1 MGGSVYRPLDA
12 GVLEQGEVR
21 LGDQESRLLGL
32 PLHSSKDIELL
43 NERNEVIRAGWDAR
57 ERVLSGESLHD
68 YLELEGRV
76 GWSLRFER
84 RDDQITIAVVE
95 HQRFTY
101 FQPQSPGTP
110 KAKQSEA
117 APKAKKRKARAQSNR
132 FRMRPESEF
141 DWSGPKTG
149 RIGIHRP
156 TLDRFREQVKAQGW
170 DEAKM
175 VATRL
180 RGERLAAV
188 NSYDELLALDFAHI
202 DYMPHQEATAIRV
215 LNRPMQ
221 GRAVLADEVGL
232 GKTIEAGL
240 ILKELSLRGMGKRIL
255 IICPAGLRNQW
266 KEEMASKFEEAFTP
280 IESSY
285 ASFAGDRLIMSLEMA
300 RSQRE
305 QLIKQTWDLVIF
317 DEAHRLAGS
326 GAVKTRELVKGL
338 KTQNMLFLT
347 ATPVQ
352 NSLSELYRLVE
363 MLRPGTFA
371 TEKQFKREFVDPDN
385 ERHPVK
391 PDELRRLVRQVMVRT
406 TRAQAGIDNVTR
418 HALDL
423 PIILSSD
430 ELSLYRRCLDAIRGP
445 LAGTTNHFQRN
456 YLAKRLTVSPRS
468 LTPVALRMAAKAAD
482 PSSRAALEQI
492 AHECG
497 DFGMGTRETVG
508 VEQALRWVKE
518 HGRVL
523 IFTQHTDVL
532 DSLMRAF
539 DESGTEAIAYH
550 GGMSSIARGNA
561 KDHFTRAKNF
571 APILISTDAGAEGL
585 NLQAANCVMNF
596 DLPWNP
602 MRIEQ
607 RIGRVHRVT
616 QKRDVHV
623 RNLLA
628 VNTIDENVY
637 WLLKDKLA
645 MFELLFGQ
653 VTTILGELDVGK
665 EGRSFEQSILDA
677 VSAPSDREAEKK
689 FQHYGDK
696 LAEARSRADE
706 QMQAGSHIDRWA
718 DASKSDAK
726 RRAGM
731 PAGGATEL
739 RPELRK
745 KQRKRQKEVG
755 NYAREVFDCIG
766 AAITRDKANVIS
778 VRIPEDWVDDFD
790 ERVEMHLALSPDALD
805 LHPDAELFAVGTEA
819 FDEVLGALRLRG
831 DLLGSIIEPP
841 DISQVP
847 MIDHVPEIEMSR
859 RWVTGP
865 HNFGT
870 VSTWRVTDPDTGD
883 EVLEVESPEMPSHDG
898 KAVKELS
905 ENSLLPDSIKGRAV
919 VDSCVRAA
927 KIKLAE
933 LSEGRRYEAE
943 TAISA
948 EVVREIAALD
958 KQIKQ
963 REVELSKTQS
973 WHPRRGELKEDI
985 KQFQLVRARQEK
997 RSSAAAELELRG
1009 ELLAIDVRGGDEF
1022 SVHEEWVVEDGSSVE
1037 IEYPWDWDSPDG
1049 IYLSEA
1055 GAPVTRLAFCAST
1068 HVLDASEIILCEDCL
1083 GVTCGACLDEVKNA
1097 PCLLCSMEVCGAC
1110 REAQGGLCSNC
1121 ADPQRADHLDRAGMV
1136 AWSVGADR
1144 TLLVAAGYAELVSAE
1159 NVRVLVPSGTMSL
1172 DSGRVRALAVSLGAP
1187 LDAGIQL
1194 LTGEK
1199 SVRSA
1204 LDLIWDESFEVEWN
1218 IESEILS
1225 VPAEKAIHLIDNA
1238 LAAPLVE
1245 ADVFIEGLLNSLRT
1259 EVPPAAPPVIVGRVV
1274 QEVRRVTLSVDGLLS
1289 ETTRRS
1295 ADSLKTLESTTS
1307 AFENYGEGSLKSVAV
1322 GCEVEVRGI
1331 NHSAELIVTSGLSA
1345 DISFVPGTEGVSMQ
1359 GELDWAKATEEAGF
1373 TARHR
1378 VDVGYSV
1385 RDLNQSDF
1393 AAPVSAKCLERGEIS
1408 TWGLVPGPGIRS
1420 SVDDDLL
1427 RFYEGTNRSESR
1439 GDSVG
1444 DVKLASREVS
1454 GVVHDLLDVLNLDRL
1469 HVEERREVIEKWQGV
1484 GGVVA
1489 VRYPVPSSGRVVPLL
1504 SDGGIGIEDF
1514 TTDSHGH
1521 LARTE
1526 NVQDCGVCGKFGCN
1540 SCTGSAVVSPC
1551 PSCEKP
1557 TCNGCMSKDMSTLV
1571 EEFCERCSDRS
1582 CKQCGRGLR
1591 VSTCGLCSRTICS
1604 SCQVGEMCQT
1614 CSQLSSARQA
1624 SDAERASLP
1633 AALAAR
1639 GLQIRVSSDEQATI
1653 LLLAGAERREVA
1665 VIINGEIVLWEAFD
1679 GMSNALRTLKV
1690 GVAQRFDAFGDAT
1703 VRSLDRS
1710 LSLAL
1715 PRSALSLLDE
1725 QRLEF
1730 RWEIQD
1736 VVARHVAGSKNAPQ
1750 VDSSAVDENLVE
1762 QLVKV
1767 LGLEGVSVASR
1778 ANVAGFGVDRSPN
1791 SGIQKLIDS
1800 LANGRSVA
1808 TGEILIEQFCELHQ
1822 IWLTGSALRERVA
1835 GNDGVVNQDDGWH
1848 EGPADWA
1855 TNSWKPEPIVVEVAE
1870 VSGAST
1876 ALMKVGGAVVL
1887 GVSLNDS
1894 THTEPTY
1901 FGISGEA
1908 GEFEGILLGELIGDG
1923 QPLDVTEV
1931 ADPARLVGPKMA
1943 GGEFLER
1950 VAVPVL
1956 EDSRRESSLSAAM
1969 LALDLWADGARPVQP
1984 TLLPFPDPLLA
1995 SRLHQRVLSSLNI
2008 SALDVDRTARRV
2020 SIPVHVIEQWS
2031 IDGNPCTLDYILE
2044 PGETKGLITAHDTH
2058 ERIDLAVM
2066 DSFGH
2071 LVSAYTKCEYCE
2083 ENLCGRCERSI
2094 GDCSVCS
2101 RKVCDGCAGE
2111 PNSLGRR
2118 CGACASVA
2126 VISAKQASKNGF
2138 PGPKRGDFLSA
2149 RDALHIALFTRP
2161 SKLFGSAEW
2170 TSWEQG
2176 ADGTW
2181 RASEVQEVSALHEV
2195 LNKIAREK
2203 R

>member
-1 MGGSVYRPLDA
+1 
-12 GVLEQGEVR
+12 
-21 LGDQESRLLGL
+21 
-32 PLHSSKDIELL
+32 
-43 NERNEVIRAGWDAR
+43 
-57 ERVLSGESLHD
+57 
-68 YLELEGRV
+68 
-76 GWSLRFER
+76 
-84 RDDQITIAVVE
+84 
-95 HQRFTY
+95 
-101 FQPQSPGTP
+101 
-110 KAKQSEA
+110 
-117 APKAKKRKARAQSNR
+117 
-132 FRMRPESEF
+132 
-141 DWSGPKTG
+141 
-149 RIGIHRP
+149 
-156 TLDRFREQVKAQGW
+156 
-170 DEAKM
+170 
-175 VATRL
+175 
-180 RGERLAAV
+180 
-188 NSYDELLALDFAHI
+188 
-202 DYMPHQEATAIRV
+202 
-215 LNRPMQ
+215 
-221 GRAVLADEVGL
+221 
-232 GKTIEAGL
+232 
-240 ILKELSLRGMGKRIL
+240 
-255 IICPAGLRNQW
+255 
-266 KEEMASKFEEAFTP
+266 
-280 IESSY
+280 
-285 ASFAGDRLIMSLEMA
+285 
-300 RSQRE
+300 
-305 QLIKQTWDLVIF
+305 
-317 DEAHRLAGS
+317 
-326 GAVKTRELVKGL
+326 
-338 KTQNMLFLT
+338 
-347 ATPVQ
+347 
-352 NSLSELYRLVE
+352 
-363 MLRPGTFA
+363 
-371 TEKQFKREFVDPDN
+371 
-385 ERHPVK
+385 
-391 PDELRRLVRQVMVRT
+391 MVRT

-430 ELSLYRRCLDAIRGP
+430 ELALYRRCLDAIRGP

-456 YLAKRLTVSPRS
+456 FLAKRLTVSPRS
-468 LTPVALRMAAKAAD
+468 LAPVALRMAEKAAD
-482 PSSRAALEQI
+482 PGARAALEEI

-508 VEQALRWVKE
+508 VEQALRWVEE

-532 DSLMRAF
+532 ESLMRAF

-550 GGMSSIARGNA
+550 GGMSSMARGNA

-623 RNLLA
+623 RNLIA

-718 DASKSDAK
+718 SASKSDAK

-731 PAGGATEL
+731 PVGGATEL
-739 RPELRK
+739 RPEVRK

-755 NYAREVFDCIG
+755 KYAREVFECIG
-766 AAITRDKANVIS
+766 AEITRDKANVIS
-778 VRIPEDWVDDFD
+778 VRIPEEWVDDFD

-847 MIDHVPEIEMSR
+847 IIDHVPEIEISR

-870 VSTWRVTDPDTGD
+870 VSTWRVTDPETGD
-883 EVLEVESPEMPSHDG
+883 EVVEVESPEMPSHDG

-905 ENSLLPDSIKGRAV
+905 ESSLLPDSIKGRAV

-927 KIKLAE
+927 KIQLRE

-973 WHPRRGELKEDI
+973 SHPRAAELKEDI

-997 RSSAAAELELRG
+997 RSAAAAELELRG

-1049 IYLSEA
+1049 SYLSEA
-1055 GAPVTRLAFCAST
+1055 GAPVTRLAFCIST

-1083 GVTCGACLDEVKNA
+1083 GVTCDACPEKVKNA
-1097 PCLLCSMEVCGAC
+1097 PCPLCSMEVCAAC
-1110 REAQGGLCSNC
+1110 REAQGGLCSHC
-1121 ADPQRADHLDRAGMV
+1121 ADPQRADHLDRPGVV
-1136 AWSVGADR
+1136 AWSVGAGR
-1144 TLLVAAGYAELVSAE
+1144 TLLVASGYAELVSPTD
-1159 NVRVLVPSGTMSL
+1159 VRVLVPAGSMSL
-1172 DSGRVRALAVSLGAP
+1172 VSDRVRALAVSLVAP
-1187 LDAGIQL
+1187 LDAEIQL

-1199 SVRSA
+1199 SVRGA
-1204 LDLIWDESFEVEWN
+1204 LDLMWDESFKVEWSV
-1218 IESEILS
+1218 ESGVLS
-1225 VPAEKAIHLIDNA
+1225 APAEEAAHLIEDS
-1238 LAAPLVE
+1238 LAAPVVE

-1259 EVPPAAPPVIVGRVV
+1259 EVPPAAPPVMVGRVV

-1295 ADSLKTLESTTS
+1295 ADWLNALEHSVFP
-1307 AFENYGEGSLKSVAV
+1307 FENLGEGLLRATAT
-1322 GCEVEVRGI
+1322 GCEVEVGAI
-1331 NHSAELIVTSGLSA
+1331 NHSAEIIVTTEGLV
-1345 DISFVPGTEGVSMQ
+1345 DILFVPGTEGASLQ

-1378 VDVGYSV
+1378 VDVGDSV

-1393 AAPVSAKCLERGEIS
+1393 AAPVSAHCLERGEIP
-1408 TWGLVPGPGIRS
+1408 TWGFVPGPGIRS
-1420 SVDDDLL
+1420 AVDDDLL

-1439 GDSVG
+1439 EESVG

-1454 GVVHDLLDVLNLDRL
+1454 AVVLELLDVLNLERL
-1469 HVEERREVIEKWQGV
+1469 CLKERREVAEKWQGI
-1484 GGVVA
+1484 GGTVA
-1489 VRYPVPSSGRVVPLL
+1489 VRYPVPSSGPVVPPL
-1504 SDGGIGIEDF
+1504 SDGGRGIEDF

-1540 SCTGSAVVSPC
+1540 ACTGKALVSPC

-1557 TCNGCMSKDMSTLV
+1557 TCNGCISKDMSTLL

-1591 VSTCGLCSRTICS
+1591 VSTCRLCSRTICS

-1614 CSQLSSARQA
+1614 CSQLSSTRQA

-1639 GLQIRVSSDEQATI
+1639 GLQIRVSSDEQATVV
-1653 LLLAGAERREVA
+1653 LLAGAERREVA
-1665 VIINGEIVLWEAFD
+1665 VIIKGEIVLWEAFD

-1715 PRSALSLLDE
+1715 PRSALPLLDE

-1730 RWEIQD
+1730 RWEVQD
-1736 VVARHVAGSKNAPQ
+1736 AVGRHVAGSTNAPQ
-1750 VDSSAVDENLVE
+1750 VDDSAIDENLVE
-1762 QLVKV
+1762 QLVAV
-1767 LGLEGVSVASR
+1767 LGAEGIVVASR
-1778 ANVAGFGVDRSPN
+1778 GNVAGFGADRSPK
-1791 SGIQKLIDS
+1791 SGIKQLIDS
-1800 LANGRSVA
+1800 LATGTSVA
-1808 TGEILIEQFCELHQ
+1808 TGEVLIEQFCELQ
-1822 IWLTGSALRERVA
+1822 QVWLTGSGLRERVA
-1835 GNDGVVNQDDGWH
+1835 GSEGVVDQDDVWH
-1848 EGPADWA
+1848 EGSADWA
-1855 TNSWKPEPIVVEVAE
+1855 TNSWKPEPIVLEVAE

-1876 ALMKVGGAVVL
+1876 ALMKVGGSVVL
-1887 GVSLNDS
+1887 AVSLNDS
-1894 THTEPTY
+1894 TDTEPTY
-1901 FGISGEA
+1901 FGISGEGGEA

-1943 GGEFLER
+1943 RGEFLER
-1950 VAVPVL
+1950 VTVPIL
-1956 EDSRRESSLSAAM
+1956 EASRRESSLSAAM

-1984 TLLPFPDPLLA
+1984 MLLPFPDPLLA
-1995 SRLHQRVLSSLNI
+1995 SRLHQRALSSLNI
-2008 SALDVDRTARRV
+2008 SELDVDGTARRV

-2044 PGETKGLITAHDTH
+2044 PGETKGLITAHDTQ

-2071 LVSAYTKCEYCE
+2071 LVAAYTTCEYCE

-2094 GDCSVCS
+2094 GECSVCS
-2101 RKVCDGCAGE
+2101 RRVCDACAGE

-2126 VISAKQASKNGF
+2126 VISAKQASENGF

-2161 SKLFGSAEW
+2161 AKLFGSAEW

-2176 ADGTW
+2176 ADGAW
-2181 RASEVQEVSALHEV
+2181 RASEVQEASALHEV
-2195 LNKIAREK
+2195 LSKIAREK